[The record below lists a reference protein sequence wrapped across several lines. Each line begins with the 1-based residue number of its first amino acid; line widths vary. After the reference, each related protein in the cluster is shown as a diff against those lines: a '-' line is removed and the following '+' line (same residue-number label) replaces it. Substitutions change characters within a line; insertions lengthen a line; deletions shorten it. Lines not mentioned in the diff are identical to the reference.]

1 MESHPLSSTR
11 YVDVGGL
18 LHVAD
23 HGGSGAPI
31 VLVHGLGGSHVNW
44 MTVAPG
50 LGRLGHVTAPDL
62 PGFGLSPAP
71 PGGVSFHHLRKSLDR
86 YLRTLGEPVTLI
98 GNSMGGTLA
107 MVQAALA
114 PETVSRL
121 VLVSPAAPFLPEEK
135 PDPLVA
141 AWFAAYLAPGLG
153 RLLVS
158 GRRTFVDPAT
168 VSRLVLELCAARP
181 SRLTPDILARHF
193 EIAEQRQHLPGI
205 DVAFLGAVRTL
216 LAFVGRRR
224 AFESM
229 VAAVACP
236 TLVIHGDMDRL
247 VPVAAARRLGRLRPD
262 WQVEILG
269 EVGHIAML
277 EVPATFTE
285 LVEGWMRSAQA
296 A

>member
-1 MESHPLSSTR
+1 MESGSRSSQ

-23 HGGSGAPI
+23 YGGIGAPI
-31 VLVHGLGGSHVNW
+31 VCVHGLGGSHVNW

-50 LGRLGHVTAPDL
+50 LARLGHVTVPDL
-62 PGFGLSPAP
+62 PGFGLSPAA
-71 PGGVSFHHLRKSLDR
+71 PGGVSFHHLRDGLDR
-86 YLRTLGEPVTLI
+86 YIRTLDGPVTLI

-135 PDPLVA
+135 PDPMVA

-168 VSRLVLELCAARP
+168 VSRWVLELCAARP
-181 SRLTPDILARHF
+181 SRLTPDILTHHI

-224 AFESM
+224 AFDRI
-229 VAAVACP
+229 VAAVASP
-236 TLVIHGDMDRL
+236 TMVIHGDMDRL
-247 VPVAAARRLGRLRPD
+247 VPVAAAHRLGRLRPD
-262 WQVEILG
+262 WQVEILA

-277 EVPATFTE
+277 EVPATFIE
-285 LVEGWMRSAQA
+285 LVEGWMRSARA

>member
-1 MESHPLSSTR
+1 
-11 YVDVGGL
+11 
-18 LHVAD
+18 
-23 HGGSGAPI
+23 
-31 VLVHGLGGSHVNW
+31 
-44 MTVAPG
+44 
-50 LGRLGHVTAPDL
+50 
-62 PGFGLSPAP
+62 
-71 PGGVSFHHLRKSLDR
+71 VSFHSLRDALDL
-86 YLRTLGEPVTLI
+86 YLRTLGGPVTLI
-98 GNSMGGTLA
+98 GNSMGGTLS

-141 AWFAAYLAPGLG
+141 SWFAAYLAPGLG

-168 VSRLVLELCAARP
+168 ISRLVLELCAARP
-181 SRLTPDILARHF
+181 SRLTPDILSRHF
-193 EIAEQRQHLPGI
+193 EMAERRQHLPGI

-224 AFESM
+224 AFERL
-229 VAAVACP
+229 VAAVVAP
-236 TLVIHGDMDRL
+236 TLVIHGDKDRL
-247 VPVAAARRLGRLRPD
+247 VPAVAARRLGALRPD
-262 WQVEILG
+262 WQVEILSD
-269 EVGHIAML
+269 VGHIAML

-285 LVEGWMRSAQA
+285 LVEGWMRSERA

>member
-1 MESHPLSSTR
+1 MESGPLSSQ
-11 YVDVGGL
+11 YVDVDGL

-23 HGGSGAPI
+23 YGGTGAPI
-31 VLVHGLGGSHVNW
+31 VCVHGLGGSHVNW
-44 MTVAPG
+44 MTAAPG
-50 LGRLGHVTAPDL
+50 LARFGHVTAPDL

-71 PGGVSFHHLRKSLDR
+71 PGGASFDSLRDSLDH
-86 YLRTLGEPVTLI
+86 YLRTLGGPVTLI
-98 GNSMGGTLA
+98 GNSMGGTLS

-121 VLVSPAAPFLPEEK
+121 VLVSPAAPFLPEER

-168 VSRLVLELCAARP
+168 VSRWVLELCAARP
-181 SRLTPDILARHF
+181 SRLTPDILARHI
-193 EIAEQRQHLPGI
+193 EIAEQRQHLAGI
-205 DVAFLGAVRTL
+205 DVAFLRAVRTL

-224 AFESM
+224 AFESL
-229 VAAVACP
+229 VAAVAAP
-236 TLVIHGDMDRL
+236 TLVIHGEEDRL
-247 VPVAAARRLGRLRPD
+247 VPAVAARRLGALRPD
-262 WQVEILG
+262 WQVEILAD
-269 EVGHIAML
+269 VGHIAML
-277 EVPATFTE
+277 EVPVTFTE
-285 LVEGWMRSAQA
+285 LVEGWLRSERA

>member
-1 MESHPLSSTR
+1 M
-11 YVDVGGL
+11 
-18 LHVAD
+18 AD
-23 HGGSGAPI
+23 FGGSGEPI
-31 VLVHGLGGSHVNW
+31 VCVHGLGGSHVNW
-44 MTVAPG
+44 MAVAPG
-50 LGRLGHVTAPDL
+50 LARLGHVTAPDL

-71 PGGVSFHHLRKSLDR
+71 PGGASFHHLRRSLDL
-86 YLRTLGEPVTLI
+86 YLRTLGGPVTLI
-98 GNSMGGTLA
+98 GNSMGGTLT

-121 VLVSPAAPFLPEEK
+121 VLVSPAAPFLPEAK

-193 EIAEQRQHLPGI
+193 EIAERRRHMPGI
-205 DVAFLGAVRTL
+205 DVAFLEAVRTL

-224 AFESM
+224 AFESIA
-229 VAAVACP
+229 AAVACP

-247 VPVAAARRLGRLRPD
+247 VPVAAAHRLGRLRPD
-262 WQVEILG
+262 WRVEILE

-277 EVPATFTE
+277 EVPATFIE
-285 LVEGWMRSAQA
+285 LVEGWMRSARA